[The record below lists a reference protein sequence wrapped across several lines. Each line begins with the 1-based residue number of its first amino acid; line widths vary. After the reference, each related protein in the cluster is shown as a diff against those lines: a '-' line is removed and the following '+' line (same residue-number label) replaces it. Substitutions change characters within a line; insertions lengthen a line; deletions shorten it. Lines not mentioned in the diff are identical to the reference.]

1 VSYGSTKELGQALA
15 KPMPSLDSSV
25 ARILVEVSPD
35 HEGVDSLFFRVVLKN
50 DLDLTASNKAAGKR
64 LQRIA
69 TALCR
74 RAADHGAGFA
84 YVSFMLESE
93 LPRSG
98 TRKTA

>member
-1 VSYGSTKELGQALA
+1 MSYELTKELGQALTR
-15 KPMPSLDSSV
+15 PIPSIDPGV

-50 DLDLTASNKAAGKR
+50 DLDLTSSNKAAGKR

-69 TALCR
+69 TALRR

-84 YVSFMLESE
+84 YVNFILESE
-93 LPRSG
+93 LPRSSK
-98 TRKTA
+98 RKTA